1 MFTFKN
7 RAFGPYAWA
16 YWIMVTCNVISPQLF
31 WFKKVRSNLV
41 AVFILSICVNI
52 GMWFERFVIVVTSL
66 HRDFLPSNWG
76 YYSPTIVDILTF
88 VGTFGL
94 FLTLF
99 LLFLRFVP
107 LVAIAEVK
115 SVIPQADPNHPLA
128 GVKEAEPATKA
139 GTVAAD
145 GAEAKGK
152 PFGLL
157 AEFDTAAEIKQAAA
171 RVRDAGYRHW
181 DVFTPFPIHGLD
193 DAMGLRESRVGW
205 FTFFGGV
212 TGFASGMLM
221 IWFMNSFDYPLA
233 VGGKPL
239 FSPVFAFPVSYELT
253 ILLGAFGSLG
263 GMLLANKL
271 PRWHNPVFNSARFS
285 RATHD
290 RFFVLVERRDAKFS
304 ETQTRQLLEAAGG
317 HHIEMVEE

>member
-1 MFTFKN
+1 M
-7 RAFGPYAWA
+7 
-16 YWIMVTCNVISPQLF
+16 
-31 WFKKVRSNLV
+31 
-41 AVFILSICVNI
+41 
-52 GMWFERFVIVVTSL
+52 
-66 HRDFLPSNWG
+66 
-76 YYSPTIVDILTF
+76 
-88 VGTFGL
+88 
-94 FLTLF
+94 
-99 LLFLRFVP
+99 
-107 LVAIAEVK
+107 
-115 SVIPQADPNHPLA
+115 
-128 GVKEAEPATKA
+128 KEAEPATKA
-139 GTVAAD
+139 GVVASD

-157 AEFDTAAEIKQAAA
+157 AEFDTATEIKQAAA
-171 RVRDAGYRHW
+171 QVRDAGYRHW

-271 PRWHNPVFNSARFS
+271 PRWHNPVFNSPRFS